1 MEIINARLILPD
13 AIERGSLHIRNGRIH
28 KISKSIKPATAKRG
42 ERLDL
47 RGGFLAPGFVD
58 IHIHGALGRDT
69 MEARLDAFREITEY
83 HLQGGTTSLTLT
95 TLSASQQDI
104 LKTLDAIAPIHNQS
118 IGGARVVGVHV
129 EGPFI
134 NKVRAGAQN
143 PDYCRAPT
151 AKEWGPIL
159 KYGSLITQMTLAP
172 ELPRVNLLIKALR
185 KNGSIA
191 SAGHTD
197 ATEKELFPAL
207 KAGLNQSTHTFNAMS
222 GLVKNGPYRMAGM
235 LEFALATD
243 EIVCELI
250 ADGQHVPPVLMRM
263 LFNAKPR
270 DQVVI
275 ITDAT
280 KGAGLKPGTKFE
292 MYGIPARV
300 TKTTAEVVDG
310 RGLAGSTL
318 TMIRAV
324 QTAVEQANVPLVDAV
339 YMATHNPARQLGRDH
354 EFGTLTTGKRADL
367 VWFNNRY
374 QVKGV
379 WLDGEFRRIG

>member
-1 MEIINARLILPD
+1 MEITNARLILPD

-28 KISKSIKPATAKRG
+28 KISKNTKSTTAKRG

-172 ELPRVNLLIKALR
+172 ELPRANLLIKALR

-222 GLVKNGPYRMAGM
+222 GLVKKGPYRMAGM
-235 LEFALATD
+235 LEFALAED

>member
-28 KISKSIKPATAKRG
+28 KISKNTKSTTAKRG

-172 ELPRVNLLIKALR
+172 ELPRANLLIKALR

-222 GLVKNGPYRMAGM
+222 GLVKKGPYRMAGM
-235 LEFALATD
+235 LEFALAED

-270 DQVVI
+270 EQVVI

>member
-1 MEIINARLILPD
+1 MEITNARLILPD

-28 KISKSIKPATAKRG
+28 KISKSIKPATAKSG

-83 HLQGGTTSLTLT
+83 HLQGGTTSLTLI

-235 LEFALATD
+235 LEFALAKD

-354 EFGTLTTGKRADL
+354 EFGTLTAGKRADL

>member
-1 MEIINARLILPD
+1 ME
-13 AIERGSLHIRNGRIH
+13 G
-28 KISKSIKPATAKRG
+28 
-42 ERLDL
+42 
-47 RGGFLAPGFVD
+47 
-58 IHIHGALGRDT
+58 
-69 MEARLDAFREITEY
+69 RLDAFREITDF
-83 HLQGGTTSLTLT
+83 HLKGGTTSLTLT

-104 LKTLDAIAPIHNQS
+104 LTTLDAIAPIHNQS
-118 IGGARVVGVHV
+118 LGGSRIVGVHV

-134 NKVRAGAQN
+134 NKARAGAQN
-143 PDYCRAPT
+143 PDYCRNPS

-159 KYGSLITQMTLAP
+159 KYGTLITQMTLAP
-172 ELPRVNLLIKALR
+172 ELPRANVLIKALR

-197 ATEKELFPAL
+197 ATEKDLFPAL

-222 GLVKNGPYRMAGM
+222 ALAKKGPYRMAGM
-235 LEFALATD
+235 LEFALAYD
-243 EIVCELI
+243 DISCELI

-324 QTAVEQANVPLVDAV
+324 QTAVEQAEVPLVDAV
-339 YMATHNPARQLGRDH
+339 YMATLNPARQLGRDA
-354 EFGTLTTGKRADL
+354 EFGSLEKGKRADL
-367 VWFNNRY
+367 VWFDNRY
-374 QVKGV
+374 RVRGV
-379 WLDGEFRRIG
+379 WLDGELRHLA